1 VPGDAS
7 LIGSIGVLCVA
18 TRGQAGPGEVLLKVR
33 GGTEAYIAWS
43 TEPIARGKTVL
54 VIESRGAR
62 TVDVSEWTDP
72 FDLLNDNPAG
82 RQP

>member
-33 GGTEAYIAWS
+33 GGTETYIAWS

-72 FDLLNDNPAG
+72 FDLLNDSPAG